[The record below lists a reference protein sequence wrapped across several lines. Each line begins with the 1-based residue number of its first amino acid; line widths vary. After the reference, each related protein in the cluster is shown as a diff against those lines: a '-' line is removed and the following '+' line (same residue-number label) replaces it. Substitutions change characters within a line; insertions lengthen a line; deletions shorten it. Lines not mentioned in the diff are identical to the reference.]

1 MKTTMLLCDFA
12 QEVGGKLYVLGG
24 GWSIYRGSPVT
35 MALAVKIGVP
45 WDGANVPHQFSARLV
60 TEDGADPAL
69 PGPEGS
75 TVATRIEFQGQ
86 FEAGRPPG
94 VAPGSELDAPWVV
107 NLAGLPLAPGRYEW
121 QLHIDGEQTDRAVFS
136 VVPA

>member
-1 MKTTMLLCDFA
+1 MKTTLLLCDNA
-12 QEVGGKLYVLGG
+12 QEVGGKLYILGG

-45 WDGANVPHQFSARLV
+45 WDGANVPHDFSARLV
-60 TEDGADPAL
+60 TEDGTDPEL

-75 TVATRIEFQGQ
+75 TNATRIEFQGR

-94 VAPGSELDAPWVV
+94 VAPGSDLDAPWVV
-107 NLAGLPLAPGRYEW
+107 NIAGLPLAWGRYEW
-121 QLHIDGEQTDRAVFS
+121 QVHIDAELVDRVAFT
-136 VVPA
+136 VVSP

>member
-1 MKTTMLLCDFA
+1 MKTTLLLCDYA

-35 MALAVKIGVP
+35 MALAVKIAVP

-60 TEDGADPAL
+60 TEDGVDPAL

-75 TVATRIEFQGQ
+75 TVPTRIEFQGQ

-94 VAPGSELDAPWVV
+94 VVPGSDLDAPWVV
-107 NLAGLPLAPGRYEW
+107 NIAGLHLPGGRYEW
-121 QLHIDGEQTDRAVFS
+121 QLHIDDELADRVVFT
-136 VVPA
+136 VVLG